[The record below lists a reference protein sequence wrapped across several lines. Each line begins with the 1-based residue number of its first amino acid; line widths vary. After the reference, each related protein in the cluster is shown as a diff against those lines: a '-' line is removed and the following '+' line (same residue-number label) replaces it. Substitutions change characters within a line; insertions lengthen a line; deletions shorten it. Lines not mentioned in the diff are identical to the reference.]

1 MTTDERNPLADFFLL
16 LGEAHHAAK
25 AVDDFDLRSEI
36 SESKAEFD
44 RLCAEQAAAC
54 IALVQYCNSN
64 KAGLEKMLSEDLAG
78 R

>member
-1 MTTDERNPLADFFLL
+1 MKTDESNPLPDFFLL

-36 SESKAEFD
+36 AESKAEFD

-54 IALVQYCNSN
+54 IALVQYCKSHG
-64 KAGLEKMLSEDLAG
+64 ADLEEMFRSLQA
-78 R
+78 